1 MATYNSRYLKTKS
14 ANPYVILY
22 FILVMFLPL
31 FVNYVILNSKVDT
44 FIATTLVQ
52 GKIIEVC
59 GRICSDPVNVQVS
72 LPLPNWYWQVHTLG
86 YIKNGL
92 VIPGIETYIISAVT
106 GLDVIVAVYLPI
118 PYIVS
123 SILLYLIVKRIC
135 DDLRISQ
142 LFTFIIL
149 LLSTFEFIADK
160 TLGRFYTM
168 EYHSYSLALF
178 LIILYVFINHWFN
191 HIHGRYNIARFMV
204 IVLLTTY
211 ALAGTHYNLITQS
224 FGGLTAVIAVIA
236 LYAIIRSVQNRYS
249 FTIDIETHL
258 LFVLVILSAV
268 FLQSFYALYIGTI
281 DFSKVVENVIVYL
294 TTSYKS
300 PIYVKKELEQYVV
313 VNPLYALTL
322 RIFTYTS
329 LTYILLF
336 TFSTIFLRHNS
347 KEALSVVKTF
357 GFILGGSSVT
367 WLAYFTAYGYGNFGL
382 QQSWLVVATILAS
395 SLAITRRKTHV
406 SLITKQFLIRI
417 GISILTILIISSA
430 LVSFYLRAE
439 QLYSYNALTP
449 PPAGVEVVNEFITMG
464 TTERIIITGAHST
477 TSRIYIQLAVSS
489 PEILQ
494 NVIVVNIP
502 YTTNISKLCL
512 TLQNKYIIIVVSSM
526 DLTKGM
532 FGDVSPSYLSPD
544 IVVRLKHCLVN
555 NTHIILNSNN
565 YILFLSDDKRKTN

>member
-1 MATYNSRYLKTKS
+1 MVTYNSRYLKTKS

-72 LPLPNWYWQVHTLG
+72 LPNWYWQVHTLS
-86 YIKNGL
+86 YIENGL

-106 GLDVIVAVYLPI
+106 GLDAIVAVYLPI

-135 DDLRISQ
+135 DDLQISQ
-142 LFTFIIL
+142 PFTFIIL
-149 LLSTFEFIADK
+149 LLSTFMFIAEN

-168 EYHSYSLALF
+168 EYHSYSTALF

-191 HIHGRYNIARFMV
+191 HIHGRYNIARFVV
-204 IVLLTTY
+204 IVLLITY
-211 ALAGTHYNLITQS
+211 ALAGTHYNAITRS
-224 FGGLTAVIAVIA
+224 LGGLTAVIALIA
-236 LYAIIRSVQNRYS
+236 LYTIIRGVQNRYS

-268 FLQSFYALYIGTI
+268 FLQGFYALFVGII
-281 DFSKVVENVIVYL
+281 DISNVVENIIAYL
-294 TTSYKS
+294 TTFYKS
-300 PIYVKKELEQYVV
+300 PIYVREELEQYVV
-313 VNPLYALTL
+313 VNPLHALTL
-322 RIFTYTS
+322 RIFTYSS

-336 TFSTIFLRHNS
+336 TFSTIFLRYNS
-347 KEALSVVKTF
+347 KEALSVVKIF
-357 GFILGGSSVT
+357 GFILGGSFVS
-367 WLAYFTAYGYGNFGL
+367 WLAYFAVIGYGNFGL

-417 GISILTILIISSA
+417 GISILTILIISSTF
-430 LVSFYLRAE
+430 VSFYLRAE
-439 QLYSYNALTP
+439 EASSYNALTP
-449 PPAGVEVVNEFITMG
+449 PPAGVELVGEFITMS

-477 TSRIYIQLAVSS
+477 TSRMYIQLAASS
-489 PEILQ
+489 PEILR
-494 NVIVVNIP
+494 NAIVANIP

-512 TLQNKYIIIVVSSM
+512 TLQDKYNIIVISSM

-544 IVVRLKHCLVN
+544 IVMRLNHCLVN

-565 YILFLSDDKRKTN
+565 YILFFK

>member
-72 LPLPNWYWQVHTLG
+72 LPNWYWQGHTLS
-86 YIKNGL
+86 YIENGL

-106 GLDVIVAVYLPI
+106 GLDAIVAVYLPI

-123 SILLYLIVKRIC
+123 SILLYLIVKKIC
-135 DDLRISQ
+135 DDLQISKP
-142 LFTFIIL
+142 FTFIIL
-149 LLSTFEFIADK
+149 LLSTFVFIADN

-168 EYHSYSLALF
+168 EYHSYSIALF
-178 LIILYVFINHWFN
+178 LIILYVFINHWFD
-191 HIHGRYNIARFMV
+191 HIRGRYNIARFMV
-204 IVLLTTY
+204 IVLLITY
-211 ALAGTHYNLITQS
+211 ALAGTHYNAITQS
-224 FGGLTAVIAVIA
+224 LGGLTAVIAVIA
-236 LYAIIRSVQNRYS
+236 LYTIIRGIQNRYS

-258 LFVLVILSAV
+258 LFVLVIFLAV
-268 FLQSFYALYIGTI
+268 FLQGFYALFVGRI
-281 DFSKVVENVIVYL
+281 DISKVVENIIAYL
-294 TTSYKS
+294 TTFYKS
-300 PIYVKKELEQYVV
+300 PIYVREELEQYVV
-313 VNPLYALTL
+313 VNPWYALTL
-322 RIFTYTS
+322 KIFTYTS

-336 TFSTIFLRHNS
+336 TFRTIFLRYNS

-357 GFILGGSSVT
+357 GFILGGSFVT
-367 WLAYFTAYGYGNFGL
+367 WLAYFAAYGYGNFGL
-382 QQSWLVVATILAS
+382 RQPWLVVATILAS
-395 SLAITRRKTHV
+395 SLAITRRKTRA

-417 GISILTILIISSA
+417 GISILTILIISST
-430 LVSFYLRAE
+430 LVSLYLRAE
-439 QLYSYNALTP
+439 QASSYNALTP
-449 PPAGVEVVNEFITMG
+449 PPAGVELVGEFITMG

-477 TSRIYIQLAVSS
+477 TSKIYIQLAVSS

-494 NVIVVNIP
+494 NAIVANSP

-512 TLQNKYIIIVVSSM
+512 TLQNKYNIIVISSM

-544 IVVRLKHCLVN
+544 FVMRLNHCLVN

-565 YILFLSDDKRKTN
+565 YILFLKR